1 MTYKLLVSSILMI
14 LLTACGSD
22 DNNSQVTE
30 NINQIEEDTTAEIV
44 EADDKEVTT
53 AEIVEADDKE
63 VTTAEIVKAD
73 DKEVTTAEIV
83 KADDKEITTAEIVK
97 ANDKEVTTPEI
108 VKANDKE
115 VTTPEIVETDE
126 TDEDNTPITVPAPT
140 LLTGVFLDSAVEGI
154 NFSTAS
160 QSGKTNEQGEFTF
173 LVDENI
179 TFSIGGIELPTIPA
193 ALYLTPLSVFDTD
206 DINQTEVVNLL
217 RLLQTL
223 DTDGDASN
231 GITIMDSI
239 HTLAADL
246 NIDFS
251 ADDFTTQVAT
261 LVSDSGAANQTL
273 VDTDDAIAHFQLT
286 LNDINDTE
294 MTSCTKT
301 NAKVG
306 QSGFFDTRAHNVT
319 GKATI
324 IDDCTIEI
332 SQFTYDGQG
341 PVVYFYGAIGH
352 QYADQSAFA
361 LGKKLTGTVF
371 NNDTLTIT
379 LPQGKSLDDLTGLS
393 VWCVDF
399 DANFGQMEFSN

>member
-53 AEIVEADDKE
+53 AEIV
-63 VTTAEIVKAD
+63 
-73 DKEVTTAEIV
+73 
-83 KADDKEITTAEIVK
+83 KADDKEITTA
-97 ANDKEVTTPEI
+97 EI